1 MSATNSERLGPFA
14 RMSLFLRQVT
24 SELKKVVWPTK
35 DQLVTYTSVV
45 IVFVII
51 MGFIIAVFDFAFVKL
66 VLVIFGQWLGKETIV
81 SESPFLEAVAPKAE
95 DAASSVVMEMPISN
109 EEAIEAIDTTYDGAV
124 DVDLDGEV
132 STTSADENF
141 DLTEVVEAELAP
153 ETADEVVEVQ
163 ETPAEPEEAKIAE
176 DEDPLVAFRA
186 RLDSQI
192 GDWFVIHSYAGFE
205 NRVKQNLE
213 TRAVSLNMEDY
224 IYEINVPSE
233 EVTEIKNGVRK
244 QVKRNKFPG
253 YVLVR
258 MDLTDESWGVV
269 RHTPGVTGFVGQGH
283 NPAPLSMD
291 EAFEMLR
298 PSQQK
303 AIASVATAAAAS
315 AGQKSGTGAKIDID
329 LNIGD
334 SVTVVD
340 GPFATLHA
348 TISEINLDGQKVVGL
363 VEIFG
368 RETPVELGFNQIHK
382 N

>member
-1 MSATNSERLGPFA
+1 
-14 RMSLFLRQVT
+14 
-24 SELKKVVWPTK
+24 
-35 DQLVTYTSVV
+35 
-45 IVFVII
+45 
-51 MGFIIAVFDFAFVKL
+51 
-66 VLVIFGQWLGKETIV
+66 V
-81 SESPFLEAVAPKAE
+81 SESPFLEAVAPQSD
-95 DAASSVVMEMPISN
+95 DALSSVAVDMPTSN
-109 EEAIEAIDTTYDGAV
+109 VEAIEATDVAYDGAT
-124 DVDLDGEV
+124 DVDIDGEV
-132 STTSADENF
+132 STPSADENF
-141 DLTEVVEAELAP
+141 NLSEVIEAEL
-153 ETADEVVEVQ
+153 ETEEVVV
-163 ETPAEPEEAKIAE
+163 EEAPVAAATSEEAAADE
-176 DEDPLVAFRA
+176 DEDPVVAFRA
-186 RLDSQI
+186 RLESQI
-192 GDWFVIHSYAGFE
+192 GEWYVIHSYAGFE

-224 IYEINVPSE
+224 IYEVNVPSE

-291 EAFEMLR
+291 EAFDMLR
-298 PSQQK
+298 PTQQK

-315 AGQKSGTGAKIDID
+315 ASEKGTSASGAKIDID

-348 TISEINLDGQKVVGL
+348 TISEINLDAQKVVGL

>member
-1 MSATNSERLGPFA
+1 
-14 RMSLFLRQVT
+14 
-24 SELKKVVWPTK
+24 
-35 DQLVTYTSVV
+35 
-45 IVFVII
+45 
-51 MGFIIAVFDFAFVKL
+51 
-66 VLVIFGQWLGKETIV
+66 
-81 SESPFLEAVAPKAE
+81 
-95 DAASSVVMEMPISN
+95 
-109 EEAIEAIDTTYDGAV
+109 
-124 DVDLDGEV
+124 
-132 STTSADENF
+132 
-141 DLTEVVEAELAP
+141 
-153 ETADEVVEVQ
+153 
-163 ETPAEPEEAKIAE
+163 
-176 DEDPLVAFRA
+176 
-186 RLDSQI
+186 
-192 GDWFVIHSYAGFE
+192 
-205 NRVKQNLE
+205 
-213 TRAVSLNMEDY
+213 MEDY
-224 IYEINVPSE
+224 IYEVNVPSE

-283 NPAPLSMD
+283 NPAPLAMD

-303 AIASVATAAAAS
+303 AIASVATAAAF
-315 AGQKSGTGAKIDID
+315 AGQKSASGAKIDID

>member
-1 MSATNSERLGPFA
+1 M
-14 RMSLFLRQVT
+14 
-24 SELKKVVWPTK
+24 
-35 DQLVTYTSVV
+35 
-45 IVFVII
+45 
-51 MGFIIAVFDFAFVKL
+51 
-66 VLVIFGQWLGKETIV
+66 
-81 SESPFLEAVAPKAE
+81 SESPFLEAVAPQAD
-95 DAASSVVMEMPISN
+95 DAVSSVAVDMPVSN
-109 EEAIEAIDTTYDGAV
+109 EEAIEATDVAYDGAV
-124 DVDLDGEV
+124 DVDVDGEV
-132 STTSADENF
+132 STTSADQNF
-141 DLTEVVEAELAP
+141 DLSEVVEAELASDA
-153 ETADEVVEVQ
+153 ADESETLDADVEAEVVAEAATQ
-163 ETPAEPEEAKIAE
+163 EPDK
-176 DEDPLVAFRA
+176 DEDPIAAFRA
-186 RLDSQI
+186 RLESQI
-192 GDWFVIHSYAGFE
+192 GEWYVIHSYAGFE

-213 TRAVSLNMEDY
+213 TRSVSLNMEDY
-224 IYEINVPSE
+224 IYEVNVPTE

-291 EAFEMLR
+291 EAFDMLR
-298 PSQQK
+298 PTQQK

-315 AGQKSGTGAKIDID
+315 ASEKGTGASGAKIDID

-348 TISEINLDGQKVVGL
+348 TISEINLDAQKVVGL

>member
-1 MSATNSERLGPFA
+1 M
-14 RMSLFLRQVT
+14 
-24 SELKKVVWPTK
+24 
-35 DQLVTYTSVV
+35 
-45 IVFVII
+45 
-51 MGFIIAVFDFAFVKL
+51 
-66 VLVIFGQWLGKETIV
+66 
-81 SESPFLEAVAPKAE
+81 SESPFLEAVAPQAD
-95 DAASSVVMEMPISN
+95 DALSSVAVDMPTSN
-109 EEAIEAIDTTYDGAV
+109 EEAIEATDVAYDGAT

-141 DLTEVVEAELAP
+141 DLSAVVEAELAT
-153 ETADEVVEVQ
+153 EEVAV
-163 ETPAEPEEAKIAE
+163 EEAPVEAAAPEAVAADE

-186 RLDSQI
+186 RLESQI
-192 GDWFVIHSYAGFE
+192 GEWFVIHSYAGFE

-224 IYEINVPSE
+224 IYEVNVPSE

-291 EAFEMLR
+291 EAFDMLR

-315 AGQKSGTGAKIDID
+315 AGEKGGSASGAKIDID

-348 TISEINLDGQKVVGL
+348 TISEINLDAQKVVGL

>member
-1 MSATNSERLGPFA
+1 M
-14 RMSLFLRQVT
+14 
-24 SELKKVVWPTK
+24 
-35 DQLVTYTSVV
+35 
-45 IVFVII
+45 
-51 MGFIIAVFDFAFVKL
+51 
-66 VLVIFGQWLGKETIV
+66 
-81 SESPFLEAVAPKAE
+81 SESPFLEAVAPQTD
-95 DAASSVVMEMPISN
+95 DALSSVAVDMPTSN
-109 EEAIEAIDTTYDGAV
+109 EEAIEATDVAYDGAT

-141 DLTEVVEAELAP
+141 DLSAVVEAELATEEVAVEEAP
-153 ETADEVVEVQ
+153 VETA
-163 ETPAEPEEAKIAE
+163 ASEAVAADE

-192 GDWFVIHSYAGFE
+192 GEWFVIHSYAGFE

-224 IYEINVPSE
+224 IYDVNVPSE

-291 EAFEMLR
+291 EAFDMLR

-315 AGQKSGTGAKIDID
+315 AGEKGGSASGAKIDID

-348 TISEINLDGQKVVGL
+348 TISEINLDAQKVVGL

>member
-1 MSATNSERLGPFA
+1 M
-14 RMSLFLRQVT
+14 
-24 SELKKVVWPTK
+24 
-35 DQLVTYTSVV
+35 
-45 IVFVII
+45 
-51 MGFIIAVFDFAFVKL
+51 
-66 VLVIFGQWLGKETIV
+66 

-95 DAASSVVMEMPISN
+95 DALSSAVIEMPVSN
-109 EEAIEAIDTTYDGAV
+109 EEAIEAIDTAYDGAV

-132 STTSADENF
+132 STPSSDDNF
-141 DLTEVVEAELAP
+141 DLSEVVEAQLAP
-153 ETADEVVEVQ
+153 EVAEEVTQVE
-163 ETPAEPEEAKIAE
+163 EIPAVDAEAQVAE

-303 AIASVATAAAAS
+303 AIASVATAAAS
-315 AGQKSGTGAKIDID
+315 AGQKSGSGAKIDID

>member
-1 MSATNSERLGPFA
+1 M
-14 RMSLFLRQVT
+14 
-24 SELKKVVWPTK
+24 
-35 DQLVTYTSVV
+35 
-45 IVFVII
+45 
-51 MGFIIAVFDFAFVKL
+51 
-66 VLVIFGQWLGKETIV
+66 
-81 SESPFLEAVAPKAE
+81 SESPFLEAVAPKVE
-95 DAASSVVMEMPISN
+95 EPISSAFVEMPFSN
-109 EEAIEAIDTTYDGAV
+109 EEAIEAIDSTYDGAV
-124 DVDLDGEV
+124 DVDVDGAV
-132 STTSADENF
+132 STTSSDENF
-141 DLTEVVEAELAP
+141 DLSELVEAELAP
-153 ETADEVVEVQ
+153 EITDEVAEV
-163 ETPAEPEEAKIAE
+163 AEAPIVAEKAEVTE

-224 IYEINVPSE
+224 IYEVNVPSE

-283 NPAPLSMD
+283 NPAPLAMD

-303 AIASVATAAAAS
+303 AIASVATSAAF
-315 AGQKSGTGAKIDID
+315 AGQKSASGAKIDID

>member
-1 MSATNSERLGPFA
+1 
-14 RMSLFLRQVT
+14 
-24 SELKKVVWPTK
+24 
-35 DQLVTYTSVV
+35 
-45 IVFVII
+45 
-51 MGFIIAVFDFAFVKL
+51 
-66 VLVIFGQWLGKETIV
+66 V
-81 SESPFLEAVAPKAE
+81 SESPFLEAVAPQSD
-95 DAASSVVMEMPISN
+95 DALSSVAVDMPTSN
-109 EEAIEAIDTTYDGAV
+109 QEAIEATDVAYDGAT

-141 DLTEVVEAELAP
+141 DLSAVVEAELAT
-153 ETADEVVEVQ
+153 EEVAV
-163 ETPAEPEEAKIAE
+163 EEAPVEAAASEAAPAAE

-192 GDWFVIHSYAGFE
+192 GEWFVIHSYAGFE

-224 IYEINVPSE
+224 IYEVNVPSE

-291 EAFEMLR
+291 EAFDMLR

-315 AGQKSGTGAKIDID
+315 AGEKGGSASGAKIDID

-348 TISEINLDGQKVVGL
+348 TISEINLDAQKVVGL

>member
-1 MSATNSERLGPFA
+1 M
-14 RMSLFLRQVT
+14 
-24 SELKKVVWPTK
+24 
-35 DQLVTYTSVV
+35 
-45 IVFVII
+45 
-51 MGFIIAVFDFAFVKL
+51 
-66 VLVIFGQWLGKETIV
+66 

-95 DAASSVVMEMPISN
+95 EPISSAFVEMPFSN
-109 EEAIEAIDTTYDGAV
+109 EEAIEAIDSTYDGAV
-124 DVDLDGEV
+124 DVDVDGAV
-132 STTSADENF
+132 STTSSDENF
-141 DLTEVVEAELAP
+141 DLSELVEAELAP
-153 ETADEVVEVQ
+153 EITDEVAEVVVEAPIV
-163 ETPAEPEEAKIAE
+163 AEKAEVTE

-224 IYEINVPSE
+224 IYEVNVPSE

-283 NPAPLSMD
+283 NPAPLAMD

-303 AIASVATAAAAS
+303 AIASVATAAAF
-315 AGQKSGTGAKIDID
+315 AGQKSASGAKIDID

>member
-1 MSATNSERLGPFA
+1 M
-14 RMSLFLRQVT
+14 
-24 SELKKVVWPTK
+24 PT
-35 DQLVTYTSVV
+35 
-45 IVFVII
+45 
-51 MGFIIAVFDFAFVKL
+51 
-66 VLVIFGQWLGKETIV
+66 
-81 SESPFLEAVAPKAE
+81 
-95 DAASSVVMEMPISN
+95 SN
-109 EEAIEAIDTTYDGAV
+109 EEAIEATDVAYDGAT

-132 STTSADENF
+132 STTSTEDNF
-141 DLTEVVEAELAP
+141 DLSPVVEAELATEEVAVEEAP
-153 ETADEVVEVQ
+153 VAATASEEATAD
-163 ETPAEPEEAKIAE
+163 E
-176 DEDPLVAFRA
+176 DEDPVVAFRA
-186 RLDSQI
+186 RLESQI
-192 GDWFVIHSYAGFE
+192 GEWYVIHSYAGFE

-213 TRAVSLNMEDY
+213 TRSVSLNMEDY
-224 IYEINVPSE
+224 IYEVNVPSE

-291 EAFEMLR
+291 EAFDMLR
-298 PSQQK
+298 PTQQK

-315 AGQKSGTGAKIDID
+315 ASEKGTSASGAKIDID

-348 TISEINLDGQKVVGL
+348 TISEINLDAQKVVGL

>member
-1 MSATNSERLGPFA
+1 M
-14 RMSLFLRQVT
+14 
-24 SELKKVVWPTK
+24 
-35 DQLVTYTSVV
+35 
-45 IVFVII
+45 
-51 MGFIIAVFDFAFVKL
+51 
-66 VLVIFGQWLGKETIV
+66 
-81 SESPFLEAVAPKAE
+81 SESPFLEAVAPQA
-95 DAASSVVMEMPISN
+95 DDVSSSVAVEMPISN
-109 EEAIEAIDTTYDGAV
+109 EEAIEATDVAYDGAT

-132 STTSADENF
+132 STTSAEDNF
-141 DLTEVVEAELAP
+141 DLSAAVEAELAS
-153 ETADEVVEVQ
+153 EEVASEEVVSEEVVEDAASD
-163 ETPAEPEEAKIAE
+163 EAPA

-224 IYEINVPSE
+224 IYEVNVPSE

-291 EAFEMLR
+291 EAFDMLR
-298 PSQQK
+298 PTQQK

-315 AGQKSGTGAKIDID
+315 ASEKGGNATGAKIDID

-348 TISEINLDGQKVVGL
+348 TISEINLDAQKVVGL

>member
-1 MSATNSERLGPFA
+1 M
-14 RMSLFLRQVT
+14 
-24 SELKKVVWPTK
+24 
-35 DQLVTYTSVV
+35 
-45 IVFVII
+45 
-51 MGFIIAVFDFAFVKL
+51 
-66 VLVIFGQWLGKETIV
+66 
-81 SESPFLEAVAPKAE
+81 SESPFLEAVAPQSD
-95 DAASSVVMEMPISN
+95 DALSSVAVDMPTSN
-109 EEAIEAIDTTYDGAV
+109 EEAIEATDVAYDGAT
-124 DVDLDGEV
+124 DVDLEGEV

-141 DLTEVVEAELAP
+141 DLSAVVEAELAT
-153 ETADEVVEVQ
+153 EEVGIVEAPV
-163 ETPAEPEEAKIAE
+163 EAAASEAAPAAE

-192 GDWFVIHSYAGFE
+192 GEWFVIHSYAGFE

-224 IYEINVPSE
+224 IYEVNVPSE

-291 EAFEMLR
+291 EAFDMLR

-315 AGQKSGTGAKIDID
+315 AGEKGGSASGAKIDID

-348 TISEINLDGQKVVGL
+348 TISEINLDAQKVVGL

>member
-1 MSATNSERLGPFA
+1 M
-14 RMSLFLRQVT
+14 
-24 SELKKVVWPTK
+24 
-35 DQLVTYTSVV
+35 
-45 IVFVII
+45 
-51 MGFIIAVFDFAFVKL
+51 
-66 VLVIFGQWLGKETIV
+66 
-81 SESPFLEAVAPKAE
+81 SESPFLEAVAPQSD
-95 DAASSVVMEMPISN
+95 DALSSVAVDMPTSN
-109 EEAIEAIDTTYDGAV
+109 EEAIEATDVAYDGAT

-141 DLTEVVEAELAP
+141 DLTAVVEAELATEDVAASEAP
-153 ETADEVVEVQ
+153 VEV
-163 ETPAEPEEAKIAE
+163 AASEAVVADE

-186 RLDSQI
+186 RLESQI
-192 GDWFVIHSYAGFE
+192 GEWFVIHSYAGFE

-224 IYEINVPSE
+224 IYEVNVPSE

-291 EAFEMLR
+291 EAFDMLR

-315 AGQKSGTGAKIDID
+315 AGEKGGSASGAKIDID

-348 TISEINLDGQKVVGL
+348 TISEINLDAQKVVGL

>member
-1 MSATNSERLGPFA
+1 M
-14 RMSLFLRQVT
+14 
-24 SELKKVVWPTK
+24 
-35 DQLVTYTSVV
+35 
-45 IVFVII
+45 
-51 MGFIIAVFDFAFVKL
+51 
-66 VLVIFGQWLGKETIV
+66 
-81 SESPFLEAVAPKAE
+81 SESPFLEAVAPQSD
-95 DAASSVVMEMPISN
+95 DALSSVAVDMPTSN
-109 EEAIEAIDTTYDGAV
+109 EEAIEATDVAYDGAT

-141 DLTEVVEAELAP
+141 DLTAVVEAEL
-153 ETADEVVEVQ
+153 ETEEVAV
-163 ETPAEPEEAKIAE
+163 EEAPVEAAASEAAPDAE

-192 GDWFVIHSYAGFE
+192 GEWFVIHSYAGFE

-224 IYEINVPSE
+224 IYEVNVPSE

-291 EAFEMLR
+291 EAFDMLR
-298 PSQQK
+298 PTQQK

-315 AGQKSGTGAKIDID
+315 AGEKGTGASGAKIDID

-348 TISEINLDGQKVVGL
+348 TISEINLDAQKVVGL

>member
-1 MSATNSERLGPFA
+1 M
-14 RMSLFLRQVT
+14 
-24 SELKKVVWPTK
+24 
-35 DQLVTYTSVV
+35 
-45 IVFVII
+45 
-51 MGFIIAVFDFAFVKL
+51 
-66 VLVIFGQWLGKETIV
+66 
-81 SESPFLEAVAPKAE
+81 SESPFLEAVAPQAD
-95 DAASSVVMEMPISN
+95 DALSSVAVDMPTSN
-109 EEAIEAIDTTYDGAV
+109 EEAIEATDVAYDGAT

-141 DLTEVVEAELAP
+141 DLSAVVEAELAT
-153 ETADEVVEVQ
+153 EEVATEEV
-163 ETPAEPEEAKIAE
+163 AVEEAPVEAAASEAAPDAE

-192 GDWFVIHSYAGFE
+192 GEWFVIHSYAGFE

-224 IYEINVPSE
+224 IYEVNVPSE

-291 EAFEMLR
+291 EAFDMLR

-315 AGQKSGTGAKIDID
+315 AGEKGGSASGAKIDID

-348 TISEINLDGQKVVGL
+348 TISEINLDAQKVVGL

>member
-1 MSATNSERLGPFA
+1 M
-14 RMSLFLRQVT
+14 
-24 SELKKVVWPTK
+24 
-35 DQLVTYTSVV
+35 
-45 IVFVII
+45 
-51 MGFIIAVFDFAFVKL
+51 
-66 VLVIFGQWLGKETIV
+66 
-81 SESPFLEAVAPKAE
+81 SESPFLEALAPQAD
-95 DAASSVVMEMPISN
+95 DALSSTAIDMPTSN
-109 EEAIEAIDTTYDGAV
+109 EEVIEATDAAYDGAT

-132 STTSADENF
+132 SSTSADENF
-141 DLTEVVEAELAP
+141 DLTAAVEAELA
-153 ETADEVVEVQ
+153 TDEVESEDIAE
-163 ETPAEPEEAKIAE
+163 ETTTEFAAPAESPVDE

-186 RLDSQI
+186 RLESQI

-224 IYEINVPSE
+224 IYEVNVPSE

-291 EAFEMLR
+291 EAFDMLR
-298 PSQQK
+298 PTQQK

-315 AGQKSGTGAKIDID
+315 AGEKGTGASGAKIDID

-348 TISEINLDGQKVVGL
+348 TISEINLDAQKVVGL

>member
-1 MSATNSERLGPFA
+1 
-14 RMSLFLRQVT
+14 
-24 SELKKVVWPTK
+24 
-35 DQLVTYTSVV
+35 
-45 IVFVII
+45 
-51 MGFIIAVFDFAFVKL
+51 
-66 VLVIFGQWLGKETIV
+66 V
-81 SESPFLEAVAPKAE
+81 SESPFLEAVAPQSD
-95 DAASSVVMEMPISN
+95 DALSSVAVDMPTSN
-109 EEAIEAIDTTYDGAV
+109 EEAIEATDVAYDGAT

-141 DLTEVVEAELAP
+141 DLTAVVEAELAT
-153 ETADEVVEVQ
+153 EEVAV
-163 ETPAEPEEAKIAE
+163 EEAPVEAAASEAVAADE

-186 RLDSQI
+186 RLESQI
-192 GDWFVIHSYAGFE
+192 GEWFVIHSYAGFE

-224 IYEINVPSE
+224 IYEVNVPSE

-291 EAFEMLR
+291 EAFDMLR

-315 AGQKSGTGAKIDID
+315 AGEKGGSASGAKIDID

-348 TISEINLDGQKVVGL
+348 TISEINLDAQKVVGL

>member
-1 MSATNSERLGPFA
+1 
-14 RMSLFLRQVT
+14 
-24 SELKKVVWPTK
+24 
-35 DQLVTYTSVV
+35 
-45 IVFVII
+45 
-51 MGFIIAVFDFAFVKL
+51 
-66 VLVIFGQWLGKETIV
+66 V
-81 SESPFLEAVAPKAE
+81 SESPFLEAVAPQADE
-95 DAASSVVMEMPISN
+95 ALSSIGIDMPISN
-109 EEAIEAIDTTYDGAV
+109 EEAIVTTDVSYDGPT

-132 STTSADENF
+132 GLTSAEENF
-141 DLTEVVEAELAP
+141 DLSAVVEAELA
-153 ETADEVVEVQ
+153 TDEVSSDVTPEAVTTDDAPVE
-163 ETPAEPEEAKIAE
+163 
-176 DEDPLVAFRA
+176 EDPIVAFRA
-186 RLDSQI
+186 RLESQI

-224 IYEINVPSE
+224 IYEVNVPSE

-291 EAFEMLR
+291 EAFDMLR
-298 PSQQK
+298 PSEQK
-303 AIASVATAAAAS
+303 AIASVATAAAS
-315 AGQKSGTGAKIDID
+315 ANEKGGSLGGAKIDID

-348 TISEINLDGQKVVGL
+348 TISEINLDAQKVVGL

>member
-1 MSATNSERLGPFA
+1 M
-14 RMSLFLRQVT
+14 
-24 SELKKVVWPTK
+24 
-35 DQLVTYTSVV
+35 
-45 IVFVII
+45 
-51 MGFIIAVFDFAFVKL
+51 
-66 VLVIFGQWLGKETIV
+66 
-81 SESPFLEAVAPKAE
+81 SESPFLEAVAPQADE
-95 DAASSVVMEMPISN
+95 ESSSVAVDMPTSN
-109 EEAIEAIDTTYDGAV
+109 EEAIEATDVAYDGAT

-141 DLTEVVEAELAP
+141 DLTASVEAELAV
-153 ETADEVVEVQ
+153 EEVAVAEEV
-163 ETPAEPEEAKIAE
+163 AAPEEAPADE

-186 RLDSQI
+186 RLESQI

-213 TRAVSLNMEDY
+213 TRSVSLNMEDY
-224 IYEINVPSE
+224 IYEVNVPSE

-291 EAFEMLR
+291 EAFDMLR

-315 AGQKSGTGAKIDID
+315 ASEKGTAASGAKIDID

-348 TISEINLDGQKVVGL
+348 TISEINLDAQKVVGL

>member
-1 MSATNSERLGPFA
+1 
-14 RMSLFLRQVT
+14 
-24 SELKKVVWPTK
+24 
-35 DQLVTYTSVV
+35 
-45 IVFVII
+45 
-51 MGFIIAVFDFAFVKL
+51 
-66 VLVIFGQWLGKETIV
+66 V
-81 SESPFLEAVAPKAE
+81 SESPFLEAVAPQSD
-95 DAASSVVMEMPISN
+95 DALSSVAVDMPTSN
-109 EEAIEAIDTTYDGAV
+109 EEAIEATDVAYDGAT

-141 DLTEVVEAELAP
+141 DLSAVVEAELAT
-153 ETADEVVEVQ
+153 EEVAV
-163 ETPAEPEEAKIAE
+163 EEAPVEAAASEAVAADE

-186 RLDSQI
+186 RLESQI
-192 GDWFVIHSYAGFE
+192 GEWFVIHSYAGFE

-224 IYEINVPSE
+224 IYEVNVPSE

-291 EAFEMLR
+291 EAFDMLR

-315 AGQKSGTGAKIDID
+315 AGEKGGSASGAKIDID

-348 TISEINLDGQKVVGL
+348 TISEINLDAQKVVGL

>member
-1 MSATNSERLGPFA
+1 M
-14 RMSLFLRQVT
+14 
-24 SELKKVVWPTK
+24 
-35 DQLVTYTSVV
+35 
-45 IVFVII
+45 
-51 MGFIIAVFDFAFVKL
+51 
-66 VLVIFGQWLGKETIV
+66 
-81 SESPFLEAVAPKAE
+81 SESPFLEAVAPQA
-95 DAASSVVMEMPISN
+95 DDASSSVAVDMPISN
-109 EEAIEAIDTTYDGAV
+109 EEAIEATDVAYDGAT

-132 STTSADENF
+132 STTSAEDNF
-141 DLTEVVEAELAP
+141 DLSAAVEAELATEEVAAEEVP
-153 ETADEVVEVQ
+153 AEVV
-163 ETPAEPEEAKIAE
+163 ASEEAPADE
-176 DEDPLVAFRA
+176 DEDPVVAFRA
-186 RLDSQI
+186 RLESQI

-224 IYEINVPSE
+224 IYEVNVPSE

-283 NPAPLSMD
+283 NPAPLSID
-291 EAFEMLR
+291 EAFDMLR
-298 PSQQK
+298 PTQQK

-315 AGQKSGTGAKIDID
+315 ASEKGGNATGAKIDID

-348 TISEINLDGQKVVGL
+348 TISEINLDAQKVVGL

>member
-1 MSATNSERLGPFA
+1 MTDPQFMEAGS
-14 RMSLFLRQVT
+14 
-24 SELKKVVWPTK
+24 
-35 DQLVTYTSVV
+35 
-45 IVFVII
+45 I
-51 MGFIIAVFDFAFVKL
+51 
-66 VLVIFGQWLGKETIV
+66 KE
-81 SESPFLEAVAPKAE
+81 
-95 DAASSVVMEMPISN
+95 AA
-109 EEAIEAIDTTYDGAV
+109 
-124 DVDLDGEV
+124 
-132 STTSADENF
+132 
-141 DLTEVVEAELAP
+141 EVVEA
-153 ETADEVVEVQ
+153 V
-163 ETPAEPEEAKIAE
+163 ETPIDNEAAIETVDNDWNGQVDVDIDGEVTSDIAGDLVTEDAFDISEIIEQEISEDAADASADAAEEKLVESTSAEAEE
-176 DEDPLVAFRA
+176 EDPIAAFRT
-186 RLDSQI
+186 RLESQF
-192 GDWFVIHSYAGFE
+192 GDWYVVHSYAGFE

-213 TRAVSLNMEDY
+213 TRTTSLNMEDY
-224 IYEINVPSE
+224 IFEIAVPQE
-233 EVTEIKNGVRK
+233 DVTEIKNGVRK

-283 NPAPLSMD
+283 NPAPLSID

-298 PSQQK
+298 PSEQK
-303 AIASVATAAAAS
+303 AVATVASAAAAKS
-315 AGQKSGTGAKIDID
+315 AKGGKAAPGAPAPKIDID

-348 TISEINLDGQKVVGL
+348 TISEINLDAQKVVGL